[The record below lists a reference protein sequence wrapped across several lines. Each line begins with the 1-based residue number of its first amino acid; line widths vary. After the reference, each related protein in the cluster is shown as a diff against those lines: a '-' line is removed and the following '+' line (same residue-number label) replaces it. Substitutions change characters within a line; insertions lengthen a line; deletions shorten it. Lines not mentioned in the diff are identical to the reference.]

1 MFKLKWILF
10 YTLLSTPF
18 FTSNFALAGAKE
30 YPIIKVDY
38 GPATSFKSGAVG
50 SMSIPVNEL
59 ADAKVALFDGLVII
73 FSNGSNLSMET
84 ITDTS
89 MGYAGVDMRTWPKYL
104 LGLQDKGSEPVAFIT
119 ELAKSRE
126 QIIDS
131 EIAPSEVRTFITK
144 QGLGYWAVGSKKSM
158 IVFTSSDIKD
168 QVMVVFAENMDES
181 AVKKIII
188 NGALK

>member
-10 YTLLSTPF
+10 YTLLSTPL
-18 FTSNFALAGAKE
+18 FTSNIAFSAPKE
-30 YPIIKVDY
+30 YPIMKVDY

-50 SMSIPVNEL
+50 SMSIPVDEL
-59 ADAKVALFDGLVII
+59 ANAKVALFDGLVVI

-104 LGLQDKGSEPVAFIT
+104 LGLQNKGLEPVAFIA
-119 ELAKSRE
+119 ELVKSK
-126 QIIDS
+126 QHIIDS
-131 EIAPSEVRTFITK
+131 DVAPFEVRTFVTK
-144 QGLGYWAVGSKKSM
+144 QGLGYWAVGPKKSM

-168 QVMVVFAENMDES
+168 QVMVVFTENMDES

-188 NGALK
+188 NGALT